1 VYCLGEAND
10 AIDHAFK
17 SRFNQKIALQAT
29 HKGSLFFRNRKAPQK
44 LAKKDSLKGGAD
56 SSSKPGVLEND
67 FRLRRQRNP
76 MIIWSLGLRILPS
89 FPDFEWLRTGDFV
102 TIRPVENK
110 PRRRKKG
117 VNITRNLV
125 HDGPI
130 TANEA

>member
-1 VYCLGEAND
+1 MTLSITPSNRGLIKKLHYRPR
-10 AIDHAFK
+10 I
-17 SRFNQKIALQAT
+17 RALC
-29 HKGSLFFRNRKAPQK
+29 FFEIVK
-44 LAKKDSLKGGAD
+44 
-56 SSSKPGVLEND
+56 
-67 FRLRRQRNP
+67 RLRSSQKRILLKEVPILRQNQGCWKMIFDYDGRNP

-110 PRRRKKG
+110 PKRRKKG